1 MLSANEGRIIKMVTM
16 RSLKIVML
24 KTELVLSLPDNIRT
38 SNTPKI
44 PKAIEEQIKIR
55 VAILCI
61 ISV

>member
-24 KTELVLSLPDNIRT
+24 KTELVLLLLGNVRT
-38 SNTPKI
+38 SSTPKM

-55 VAILCI
+55 VAIICI
-61 ISV
+61 VSV